1 MSLLDSVYKFR
12 DSEIDIISFGELLVD
27 LITEKK
33 EVRLSEAEKFSRY
46 FGGSAANVAVNS
58 QRLGAKTRMLTRIGN
73 DDFGDFLLDVLKREN
88 IKTEGIQ
95 IDESKRTPLVFV
107 NKTSGTPA
115 WLAYRDA
122 DKYIEFNDK
131 VQELVNKTK
140 IIYLTT
146 FILSQ
151 KPSRDTALK
160 VLDVI
165 KEDKN
170 TLLAFDPCYRPI
182 LWPKE
187 DEGSKL
193 VKSIIA
199 ASDFI
204 KPSLDDAKYLFGPDT
219 PENYLEKYLQ
229 VGANIVILTMGKD
242 GALVSDGKEKY
253 RLKVYSKK
261 VVDVTGAGDSFWS
274 GFMIG
279 ILDGLSI
286 REAVK
291 LGNATAAFKIRGIG
305 ALSQVPEKDY
315 LLKFIKE
322 QEAL

>member
-1 MSLLDSVYKFR
+1 MSLLDSKYTFTTSKV
-12 DSEIDIISFGELLVD
+12 DILSFGELLVD
-27 LITEKK
+27 LITE
-33 EVRLSEAEKFSRY
+33 EENVLLSEAEKFSRY

-58 QRLGAKTRMLTRIGN
+58 QRLGAKTRMLTRIGD
-73 DDFGDFLLDVLKREN
+73 DDFGEFLLNVLQREN
-88 IKTEGIQ
+88 INTEGIQ
-95 IDESKRTPLVFV
+95 IDKKRRTPLVFV

-122 DKYIEFNDK
+122 DKHIQFSDK
-131 VQELVNKTK
+131 VKELVKETK
-140 IIYLTT
+140 IVYLTT

-151 KPSRDTALK
+151 KPSRDTALA
-160 VLDVI
+160 VLDI
-165 KEDKN
+165 IAEDDN
-170 TLLAFDPCYRPI
+170 TLLAYDPCYRPI
-182 LWPKE
+182 LWPEE
-187 DEGSKL
+187 DDGAEL
-193 VKSIIA
+193 VKKIIQA
-199 ASDFI
+199 ADFI
-204 KPSLDDAKYLFGPDT
+204 KPSLDDAEYLFGPDT
-219 PENYLEKYLQ
+219 PENYIEKYLQ

-242 GALVSDGKEKY
+242 GVLVSDGIEKF

-274 GFMIG
+274 GFMNG
-279 ILDGLSI
+279 ILDKMSI

-291 LGNATAAFKIRGIG
+291 LGNATAAFKIRGVG

>member
-199 ASDFI
+199 TSDFI

-229 VGANIVILTMGKD
+229 VGANIVILTMGKE

>member
-1 MSLLDSVYKFR
+1 MSLLDFKYTFPETK
-12 DSEIDIISFGELLVD
+12 IDIISFGELLVD
-27 LITEKK
+27 LITE
-33 EVRLSEAEKFSRY
+33 EENVSLSESEKFSRY
-46 FGGSAANVAVNS
+46 FGGSAANVAVNAR
-58 QRLGAKTRMLTRIGN
+58 RLGAKTQMLTRIGD
-73 DDFGDFLLDVLKREN
+73 DDFGEFLQSVLKREN
-88 IKTEGIQ
+88 INLEGIQ
-95 IDESKRTPLVFV
+95 VDKNRRTPLVFV

-122 DKYIEFNDK
+122 DKYIEYNEK
-131 VQELVNKTK
+131 VNELINNTK
-140 IIYLTT
+140 IVYLTT

-151 KPSRDTALK
+151 KPSRNTALK
-160 VLDVI
+160 VINKI
-165 KEDKN
+165 KEDENK
-170 TLLAFDPCYRPI
+170 LLAFDPCYRPI
-182 LWPKE
+182 LWPNK
-187 DEGSKL
+187 DNGVKL
-193 VKSIIA
+193 VKEMIA

-204 KPSLDDAKYLFGPDT
+204 KPSLDDAEYLFGIDT
-219 PENYLEKYLQ
+219 PDNYIKKYLQ

-242 GALVSDGKEKY
+242 GVLVSDGVEKY
-253 RLKVYSKK
+253 KLDIYSKK

-279 ILDGLSI
+279 ILDEMSI

-291 LGNATAAFKIRGIG
+291 LGNATAAFKIRGVG

>member
-1 MSLLDSVYKFR
+1 MSLLDSNYTFE
-12 DSEIDIISFGELLVD
+12 DSDIDIISFGELLVD
-27 LITEKK
+27 LITEEE
-33 EVRLSEAEKFSRY
+33 EVRLSEAEQFSRY

-58 QRLGAKTRMLTRIGN
+58 QRLGAKTRMLTRIGD
-73 DDFGDFLLDVLKREN
+73 DDFGEFLLSVLKREN
-88 IKTEGIQ
+88 ISNEGIQ
-95 IDESKRTPLVFV
+95 IDNIRRTPLVFV

-122 DKYIEFNDK
+122 DKYIEFNEK
-131 VQELVNKTK
+131 VKELVNKTK
-140 IIYLTT
+140 IVYLTT

-151 KPSRDTALK
+151 KPSRKTALK
-160 VLDVI
+160 VLDKI
-165 KEDKN
+165 KKDED

-182 LWPKE
+182 LWPEE
-187 DEGSKL
+187 DDGAQL
-193 VKSIIA
+193 VKSIIS

-204 KPSLDDAKYLFGPDT
+204 KPSLDDAEYLFGPDT
-219 PENYLEKYLQ
+219 PENYIEKYLQ
-229 VGANIVILTMGKD
+229 VGANIVILTMGED
-242 GALVSDGKEKY
+242 GVLVSDGIEKF

-279 ILDGLSI
+279 ILDGMSI

-291 LGNATAAFKIRGIG
+291 LGNATAAFKIRGVG